1 MPRKEGNTTTIMKTI
16 GFLLLAAIVAG
27 TLSCA
32 KPTTKEPTN
41 EKQPKTPYI
50 YENDLFSV
58 AIPNGW
64 GVDPSEW
71 EGLNGFKNEVEI
83 VDFNFGDPLDGIVSL
98 HFVKTFMPFD
108 GRNVIEA
115 AEMAKTARALST
127 DSVELI
133 GEIDNAEVGGYPA
146 NILFFAY
153 YVNGD
158 TLIQKQFV
166 TYLQDSHIVA
176 YFNEFFYFQDWVQA
190 QKVGDSII
198 ATVKLKKVVNP
209 LEDEQFFKNALEKG
223 ILTHPPR
230 EENLKR
236 AEEIIKEAS
245 EIIKEASQNSDK
257 EQKTYSIM
265 PALIIL
271 FFIVCLYIVGKV
283 GYAIGRDKRAK
294 SDYEEADEA
303 INAALDEEDKKPRNL
318 LMKTLEEIGC
328 QYSVDKDDVICFKY
342 QGEAFEVYANNDIPY
357 IRVYDYAWTGIKMDD
372 PDADLLKQAVNEAN
386 CHCFIT
392 THYTMS
398 EETNN
403 IVLHCCTMI
412 LFTHDLSGRKKYLEA
427 VLSAFFT
434 AHDAVKE
441 AFDKL
446 HQAREEK
453 LKNSLTNS
461 SYQC

>member
-1 MPRKEGNTTTIMKTI
+1 MRTI

-58 AIPNGW
+58 AIPDGW

-98 HFVKTFMPFD
+98 HFVKTLLPFD

-265 PALIIL
+265 PTLIIL
-271 FFIVCLYIVGKV
+271 AFLVCLYLVGKI

-318 LMKTLEEIGC
+318 LMNTLEEIGC
-328 QYSVDKDDVICFKY
+328 QYSVDEDNAIQFKY
-342 QGEAFEVYANNDIPY
+342 QGETFEVYASNEIPY
-357 IRVYDYAWTGIKMDD
+357 IQIYDYAWTGIKMDD

-386 CHCFIT
+386 CHSFIT
-392 THYTMS
+392 TLYIMS

-412 LFTHDLSGRKKYLEA
+412 LFTHDLSGRKKYLKA

-453 LKNSLTNS
+453 LKNSLTNN

>member
-98 HFVKTFMPFD
+98 HFVKALLPFD

-245 EIIKEASQNSDK
+245 QNSDK

-271 FFIVCLYIVGKV
+271 AFLVCLYLVGKI

-318 LMKTLEEIGC
+318 LMNTLEEIGC
-328 QYSVDKDDVICFKY
+328 QYSVDEDNAIQFKY
-342 QGEAFEVYANNDIPY
+342 QGETFEVYASNEIPY
-357 IRVYDYAWTGIKMDD
+357 IQIYDYAWTGIKMDD

-392 THYTMS
+392 TLYTMS

>member
-1 MPRKEGNTTTIMKTI
+1 
-16 GFLLLAAIVAG
+16 
-27 TLSCA
+27 
-32 KPTTKEPTN
+32 
-41 EKQPKTPYI
+41 
-50 YENDLFSV
+50 
-58 AIPNGW
+58 
-64 GVDPSEW
+64 
-71 EGLNGFKNEVEI
+71 
-83 VDFNFGDPLDGIVSL
+83 
-98 HFVKTFMPFD
+98 
-108 GRNVIEA
+108 
-115 AEMAKTARALST
+115 MAKTARALST

-236 AEEIIKEAS
+236 ASEIIKEAS
-245 EIIKEASQNSDK
+245 EDSDK

-318 LMKTLEEIGC
+318 LMRTLEEIGC

-357 IRVYDYAWTGIKMDD
+357 IRIYDYAWTGIKMDD

-392 THYTMS
+392 TLYTMS

>member
-392 THYTMS
+392 TLYTMS

-403 IVLHCCTMI
+403 IVLHCCTMR
-412 LFTHDLSGRKKYLEA
+412 LFTHHIPNRTDYLEA
-427 VLSAFFT
+427 VLNAFFA
-434 AHDAVKE
+434 AHRSVQE
-441 AFDKL
+441 EFDKL
-446 HQAREEK
+446 CKARAIG
-453 LKNSLTNS
+453 SLDRL
-461 SYQC
+461 Q

>member
-98 HFVKTFMPFD
+98 HFVKALLPFD

-245 EIIKEASQNSDK
+245 QNSDK

-271 FFIVCLYIVGKV
+271 AFLVCLYLVGKI

-318 LMKTLEEIGC
+318 LMNTLEEIGC
-328 QYSVDKDDVICFKY
+328 QYSVDEDNAIQFKY
-342 QGEAFEVYANNDIPY
+342 QGETFEVYASNEIPY
-357 IRVYDYAWTGIKMDD
+357 IQIYDYAWTGIKMDN

-386 CHCFIT
+386 CHSFIT
-392 THYTMS
+392 TLYIMS

-434 AHDAVKE
+434 AHSAVKE

-453 LKNSLTNS
+453 LKNSLTNN

>member
-1 MPRKEGNTTTIMKTI
+1 MEGSTTTIMRTI

-32 KPTTKEPTN
+32 KPATKSSTN
-41 EKQPKTPYI
+41 EKQSDAPYT

-58 AIPNGW
+58 TIPNGW

-98 HFVKTFMPFD
+98 HLVKTLLPFD

-133 GEIDNAEVGGYPA
+133 GEIDSAEVGGYPA

-245 EIIKEASQNSDK
+245 ENSDK

-271 FFIVCLYIVGKV
+271 FILVCLYLVGKI

-303 INAALDEEDKKPRNL
+303 IDDALDEEDKKPRNL

-328 QYSVDKDDVICFKY
+328 QYSVDEDNAIQFKY
-342 QGEAFEVYANNDIPY
+342 QGEAFEVHADNDIPY
-357 IRVYDYAWTGIKMDD
+357 IQIYDYAWTGIKMDD
-372 PDADLLKQAVNEAN
+372 PEADLLKQAVNEAN
-386 CHCFIT
+386 CHSFIT
-392 THYTMS
+392 TLYIMN

-412 LFTHDLSGRKKYLEA
+412 LFTHHLPGRKNYLED

-434 AHDAVKE
+434 AHGAVKE

-453 LKNSLTNS
+453 LKNSLTNN

>member
-1 MPRKEGNTTTIMKTI
+1 
-16 GFLLLAAIVAG
+16 
-27 TLSCA
+27 
-32 KPTTKEPTN
+32 
-41 EKQPKTPYI
+41 
-50 YENDLFSV
+50 
-58 AIPNGW
+58 
-64 GVDPSEW
+64 
-71 EGLNGFKNEVEI
+71 
-83 VDFNFGDPLDGIVSL
+83 
-98 HFVKTFMPFD
+98 
-108 GRNVIEA
+108 
-115 AEMAKTARALST
+115 MAKTARALST

-271 FFIVCLYIVGKV
+271 AFLVCLYLVGKI

-318 LMKTLEEIGC
+318 LMNTLEEIGC
-328 QYSVDKDDVICFKY
+328 QYSVDEDNAIQFKY
-342 QGEAFEVYANNDIPY
+342 QGETFEVYASNEIPY
-357 IRVYDYAWTGIKMDD
+357 IQIYDYAWTGIKMDD

-392 THYTMS
+392 TLYTMS